1 MSRTASFWLAFALL
15 FSGVMMIWQIWKRQQ
30 PRTLATAEVLQ
41 STSEPR
47 SAGEQQAWIR
57 DFELTERSGRTF
69 DSGKEMPGQVWV
81 TSVFFSSCNKSC
93 RQQNSIV
100 QELQNRFRQQRVR
113 FLSITCDPETDT
125 PDQLRSYA
133 RQFDADPQQWLF
145 LSGDMQYI
153 RRVAAERFEIA
164 AENDEKLGPGH
175 SDQFTVTDKWG
186 NNRGRFI
193 WHDSGAVD
201 ALEQLVVE
209 LLEEEE
215 DPAKEPAATDATVG
229 GPGAEEDPPEPT
241 AAAPAGK

>member
-30 PRTLATAEVLQ
+30 PRSLATSEVLR
-41 STSEPR
+41 SASEPR
-47 SAGEQQAWIR
+47 PAGEQQEWIR

-93 RQQNSIV
+93 RQQNAIV
-100 QELQNRFRQQRVR
+100 QELQNRFREQRVR

-133 RQFDADPQQWLF
+133 RQFDADPQRWLF

-153 RRVAAERFEIA
+153 RRIAAERFEIA
-164 AENDEKLGPGH
+164 ADNDEKLGPGH

-193 WHDSGAVD
+193 WRDSGAVD
-201 ALEQLVVE
+201 ALEQLVGE
-209 LLEEEE
+209 LLNEVE
-215 DPAKEPAATDATVG
+215 DPAKKTPVTDATTG
-229 GPGAEEDPPEPT
+229 ELEAEEGPPEPASVT
-241 AAAPAGK
+241 PAGK

>member
-1 MSRTASFWLAFALL
+1 MSRTASFWLALALL

-30 PRTLATAEVLQ
+30 SRPLATSEVLR
-41 STSEPR
+41 SASEPR
-47 SAGEQQAWIR
+47 PAGEQQAWIH
-57 DFELTERSGRTF
+57 DFELTERSGRVF

-93 RQQNSIV
+93 RQQNAIV
-100 QELQNRFRQQRVR
+100 QELQNRFREQQVR

-133 RQFDADPQQWLF
+133 RQFDADPQRWLF
-145 LSGDMQYI
+145 LSGDLQYI
-153 RRVAAERFEIA
+153 RRIAAERFEIA
-164 AENDEKLGPGH
+164 ADNDEKLGPGH

-201 ALEQLVVE
+201 ALEQLVGE
-209 LLEEEE
+209 LLAEVE
-215 DPAKEPAATDATVG
+215 DPAKKTAVTDATVG
-229 GPGAEEDPPEPT
+229 GLEVEEGPPEPALVT
-241 AAAPAGK
+241 PAGQ